1 MAVAGNLDQ
10 AVQRCKDKITKIY
23 DITNLGDLHWFLRME
38 IKHDVVCTISN
49 QRDYIESMA
58 MKFRLTTAKPV
69 YIPLLPSEILS
80 HDQLMFTP
88 AQHAKMLKVPCG
100 NMIGHV
106 LWPVMISRPDAMF
119 ATGILSQFIMNPGPA
134 HIKALKHLITYLY
147 TKKDC
152 WLTFS
157 GKDAEII
164 AYMDTDYAQQSD
176 HHSILAYCPQFRAG
190 TISWSL
196 KKQNIVALLLTEAE
210 YIGHTHT
217 AKKIM

>member
-1 MAVAGNLDQ
+1 MAVTGNLDQ

-106 LWPVMISRPDAMF
+106 L
-119 ATGILSQFIMNPGPA
+119 
-134 HIKALKHLITYLY
+134 
-147 TKKDC
+147 
-152 WLTFS
+152 
-157 GKDAEII
+157 
-164 AYMDTDYAQQSD
+164 
-176 HHSILAYCPQFRAG
+176 
-190 TISWSL
+190 
-196 KKQNIVALLLTEAE
+196 
-210 YIGHTHT
+210 
-217 AKKIM
+217 